1 MINVG
6 NKKNGGG
13 FEETKRGVRQETEG
27 RQLQGNQDAR
37 VSSHVTPFFFFFFLS
52 TFLFFSFSLSFHMNI
67 ILLMA
72 RLYEIFSFPSSLSF
86 LRQKVLRLKDRQY

>member
-13 FEETKRGVRQETEG
+13 FEETKRGVRQEIEG

-37 VSSHVTPFFFFFFLS
+37 VSSHVTPFFFFFFSFYLS
-52 TFLFFSFSLSFHMNI
+52 FLFFFSL
-67 ILLMA
+67 
-72 RLYEIFSFPSSLSF
+72 FSHEYYFANGAA
-86 LRQKVLRLKDRQY
+86 V